1 MRNKILLIQSDAE
14 LRKFVKKT
22 LLDHY
27 FLVEEMNRGSGTRA
41 KIKEIHPDLIIVDIE
56 LPDIS
61 GNSLCKQITRF
72 YPDIPI
78 ITITDSQDIA
88 HLNKFFSMGIKDYI
102 QKPIDIDELIAR
114 VKARITLTT
123 TSQEKLK
130 AGDLIIRD
138 EKKEVRIGDNSL
150 DLTPREY
157 SLLKFLLINK
167 DRVVSRDMI
176 LDNVW
181 GRDNYV
187 NPRNVDIYIG
197 YLRKKFENN
206 DHKGMI
212 KTIPGFGYKI
222 NAKNN

>member
-1 MRNKILLIQSDAE
+1 MRNKILLIQSDAK

-27 FLVEEMNRGSGTRA
+27 FLVEEMNRGSGARA
-41 KIKEIHPDLIIVDIE
+41 KIKKSHPDLIIIDIE

-72 YPDIPI
+72 YPDIPVII
-78 ITITDSQDIA
+78 ITNSQDIA

-123 TSQEKLK
+123 TSKEQLK
-130 AGDLIIRD
+130 VGDLVIKD
-138 EKKEVRIGDNSL
+138 EKKQVRIGNKSL

-197 YLRKKFENN
+197 YLRKKLKKN
-206 DHKGMI
+206 DRKGMI
-212 KTIPGFGYKI
+212 KTIRGFGYKI
-222 NAKNN
+222 NKKNN